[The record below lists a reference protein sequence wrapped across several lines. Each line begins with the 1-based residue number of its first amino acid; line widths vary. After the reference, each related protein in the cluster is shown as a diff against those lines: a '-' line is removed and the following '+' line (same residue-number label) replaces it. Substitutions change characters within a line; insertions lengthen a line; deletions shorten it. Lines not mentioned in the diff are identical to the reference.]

1 MKVYGKCKNCST
13 EIACRTNA
21 HTRVEFAM
29 QDGENRTLKCK
40 DCETENKFH
49 VDELY
54 ANPSKIAQLIAG
66 LVFLIGTPLT
76 FFLVNPIFESNRNH
90 YVIYVVGGFLLV
102 PVLVYAVLTRQEQKR
117 VSDFNRRKL
126 RGRIHNV
133 V

>member
-1 MKVYGKCKNCST
+1 MKVYGKCKKCST
-13 EIACRTNA
+13 EIAYRTNA

-29 QDGENRTLKCK
+29 QDGENRTLNCK